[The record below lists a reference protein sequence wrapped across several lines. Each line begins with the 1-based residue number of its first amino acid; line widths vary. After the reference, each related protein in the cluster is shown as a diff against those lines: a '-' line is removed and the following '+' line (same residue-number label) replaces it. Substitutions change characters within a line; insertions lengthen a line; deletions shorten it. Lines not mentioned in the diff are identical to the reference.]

1 VRRFVVDSSVALSWC
16 FSDEADAYAE
26 ATLQALRSAEARA
39 PSLWPFEVA
48 NGLWMGQRR
57 GRLDAT
63 ETQEALSA
71 LAVLPI
77 QVEAATHQR
86 ALGAVLNLAS
96 QEGLTV
102 YDATYLDLAQRE
114 RLPLATL
121 DQQIRQVAAR
131 LGVVLFD
138 PS

>member
-1 VRRFVVDSSVALSWC
+1 VVDSSVALSWC

-26 ATLQALRSAEARA
+26 ATLQALRGAEARA

-57 GRLDAT
+57 GRLDVT
-63 ETQEALSA
+63 ETREALSA
-71 LAVLPI
+71 LAALPI
-77 QVEAATHQR
+77 HVETATHQR
-86 ALGAVLNLAS
+86 ALGAVLDLAS

-114 RLPLATL
+114 GLPLATL
-121 DQQIRQVAAR
+121 DQQIRQVAGR
-131 LGVVLFD
+131 LGVALFD